1 MQQEPGSS
9 HTFSSGFR
17 HGNGRGK
24 RRWSHWIDAKD
35 PNELHKK
42 NWKGFK
48 AAFQQALDGA
58 QPLGGAHTQPALFS
72 SDYIPAPFTLQELL
86 ARQLPP
92 IQWAIP
98 DILPEGLTL
107 LAGKPK
113 LGKSWLALA
122 MALAV
127 AAGGVALGTYP
138 SRKGRCSTW
147 P

>member
-1 MQQEPGSS
+1 ML
-9 HTFSSGFR
+9 
-17 HGNGRGK
+17 N
-24 RRWSHWIDAKD
+24 
-35 PNELHKK
+35 
-42 NWKGFK
+42 
-48 AAFQQALDGA
+48 
-58 QPLGGAHTQPALFS
+58 PLEVRIHNQLLFTS
-72 SDYIPAPFTLQELL
+72 EYIPAPFTLPELL

-127 AAGGVALGTYP
+127 AAGGVALGHLPGHARRGAVPGT
-138 SRKGRCSTW
+138 
-147 P
+147 